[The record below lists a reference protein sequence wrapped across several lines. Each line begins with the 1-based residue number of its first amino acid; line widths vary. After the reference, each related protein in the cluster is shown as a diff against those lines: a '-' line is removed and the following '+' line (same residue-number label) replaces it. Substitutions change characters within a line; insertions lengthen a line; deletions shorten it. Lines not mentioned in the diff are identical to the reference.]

1 MNCFTCQKPAT
12 YKIKAFKEKVAFCDY
27 CYYRKK
33 FNHSDKEMTILSH
46 LSTKQGVED
55 RHKAIGEYLLPQINK
70 LLTKKMFQASKK
82 GTDHLMESIS
92 PKLREFLVEKN
103 VGFYELITCLGL
115 KYGKL

>member
-1 MNCFTCQKPAT
+1 MNCSRCKKPAT
-12 YKIKAFKEKVAFCDY
+12 YKVKMFKEKVSFCDY
-27 CYYRKK
+27 CYYHQK
-33 FNHSDKEMTILSH
+33 FNNPEKEMIVLSH

-55 RHKAIGEYLLPQINK
+55 RHKAIEEYLLPQINK